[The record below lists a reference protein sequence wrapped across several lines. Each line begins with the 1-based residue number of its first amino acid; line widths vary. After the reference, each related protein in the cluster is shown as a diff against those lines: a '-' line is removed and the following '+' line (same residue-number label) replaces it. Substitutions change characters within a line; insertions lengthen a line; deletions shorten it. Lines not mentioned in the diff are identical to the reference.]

1 MLSTWLGRWLRR
13 GSRFANDRRDHNR
26 RRLYVEPLETRIL
39 PAPVTWGLTGSGDW
53 DVGANWQGGQVPGPS
68 DTVVINTAAAA
79 TITIQAGDNI
89 QIQALTTGSN
99 DTLSFTGG
107 SLIVVYL
114 PEILASMAA

>member
-1 MLSTWLGRWLRR
+1 
-13 GSRFANDRRDHNR
+13 
-26 RRLYVEPLETRIL
+26 
-39 PAPVTWGLTGSGDW
+39 
-53 DVGANWQGGQVPGPS
+53 
-68 DTVVINTAAAA
+68 VINTAAAA

>member
-1 MLSTWLGRWLRR
+1 MPLRPEGMAPKFAPLASVLSVLLTAAGAFAQGPPGEYTW
-13 GSRFANDRRDHNR
+13 N
-26 RRLYVEPLETRIL
+26 T
-39 PAPVTWGLTGSGDW
+39 TSGNW
-53 DVGANWQGGQVPGPS
+53 SVGANWQGGQVPGPS